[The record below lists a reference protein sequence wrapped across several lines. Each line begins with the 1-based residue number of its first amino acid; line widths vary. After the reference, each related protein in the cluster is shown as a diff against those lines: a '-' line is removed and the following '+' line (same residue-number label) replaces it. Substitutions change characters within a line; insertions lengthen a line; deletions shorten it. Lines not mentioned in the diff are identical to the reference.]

1 MCVDVEVVE
10 EGSVVEVVKE
20 GDKVVDVDVGDTGD
34 GTRAVLI
41 AKHEDLPR
49 RSATLSYFLPL
60 LPFPLSFFHL

>member
-1 MCVDVEVVE
+1 MVE

-20 GDKVVDVDVGDTGD
+20 GDIDVVDVDVGDTGD